1 MKTLRLPHALVLAA
15 MLLMPSCSSLFR
27 KVPDERP
34 PLADMEEPL
43 DLFDEPEDEA
53 ARQALPAGSF
63 TGIYVAEAAE
73 SLDDLFEES
82 VGLTV
87 ERVVENSPAAFAG
100 IEAGDLLLE
109 VRMAGGDVVELEWPS
124 QWRDIELAA
133 APGTTCTVLV
143 DRAGA
148 EREFTIELERRLAHP
163 EREAVER
170 FREEERVGVVLRGAT
185 EVEARRVGLAP
196 GAGAV
201 VVGLSRRSPW
211 RRAGMKFGDLI
222 AEIAGQPVDHPRVIL
237 DAVQATESDKTVPLV
252 LWRGNESRTV
262 ELAVSARSQDV
273 HEVSI
278 PPLYSYESERGKSEW
293 SILYGF
299 LGRESTPAAWR
310 FRLLWFITFGG
321 GDADELESVEGPTLD
336 ENEASDPAD
345 AEPQP

>member
-1 MKTLRLPHALVLAA
+1 MKTLRLPSVLVLAA
-15 MLLMPSCSSLFR
+15 TLLMPSCSSLFR
-27 KVPDERP
+27 KLPDERP

-63 TGIYVAEAAE
+63 TGVYVAEATE

-82 VGLTV
+82 AGLTV
-87 ERVVENSPAAFAG
+87 ERIVENSPAAFAG
-100 IEAGDLLLE
+100 LEEGDLLLE
-109 VRMAGGDVVELEWPS
+109 ARPSGGDVIELEWPS
-124 QWRDIELAA
+124 QWRDLEIAS
-133 APGTTCTVLV
+133 APGTTLTVLV

-163 EREAVER
+163 DREAVER

-196 GAGAV
+196 GGGAV

-211 RRAGMKFGDLI
+211 RRAGMMFGDLI
-222 AEIAGQPVDHPRVIL
+222 TEIAGQPVDHPRVIL
-237 DAVQATESDKTVPLV
+237 DAVQATESDRSVPLV
-252 LWRGNESRTV
+252 IWRGDESRTV

-299 LGRESTPAAWR
+299 LGHESTQAAWR

-321 GDADELESVEGPTLD
+321 GDADELESVEGSSLED
-336 ENEASDPAD
+336 ED
-345 AEPQP
+345 AAAEDTEPQP